1 MQYRR
6 TSVKVRDLTVINE
19 AALISSNFHFTNT
32 PTSCLMICITAA
44 LLFRYGRQVVATN
57 DYRYI
62 NTIQYDPAHKVDASN
77 ACIQSSLDLS

>member
-1 MQYRR
+1 MN
-6 TSVKVRDLTVINE
+6 TADNLSDDLHYWE
-19 AALISSNFHFTNT
+19 H
-32 PTSCLMICITAA
+32 SCSE
-44 LLFRYGRQVVATN
+44 RQVVAMN

>member
-1 MQYRR
+1 M
-6 TSVKVRDLTVINE
+6 
-19 AALISSNFHFTNT
+19 
-32 PTSCLMICITAA
+32 SCLMICIIGAQ
-44 LLFRYGRQVVATN
+44 LFRRQVVATN